1 MTANDKDL
9 SPFEVF
15 EGSPWEAGLLK
26 SILEDNDISAI
37 IQQSSSLQWNLI
49 PTDGA
54 SMKVFVAKDD
64 LEQARAIVDEFYNNM
79 EKEDTIEKD
88 E

>member
-1 MTANDKDL
+1 MTEDDKDI

-26 SILEDNDISAI
+26 SILEDNDIETLM
-37 IQQSSSLQWNLI
+37 QQASSLQWSI
-49 PTDGA
+49 MPTDRA
-54 SMKVFVAKDD
+54 TMKVFVAKDD

-79 EKEDTIEKD
+79 EKEDNIEKD